1 MVWKAGAVL
10 VVEMAFGRT
19 SGGGAWASPRTK
31 RRSASRYRAIAQLA
45 RR

>member
-19 SGGGAWASPRTK
+19 PGGGAWASPRTK